1 MIDIP
6 IMLDE
11 SIHSIYDVLTA
22 VKFEACDMVS
32 VKTMKAGGLLK
43 IKEITK
49 MCQVLGTPCH
59 MGTSWESEVG
69 WATNLHLIAGLSGI
83 KLWDAYS
90 PTEIYW
96 GYNESIVTHQKLS

>member
-1 MIDIP
+1 LLIEQPLLEHDLQGTAKLRRMIDIP

-11 SIHSIYDVLTA
+11 SIRSIYDVLTA

-49 MCQVLGTPCH
+49 MCAKF
-59 MGTSWESEVG
+59 SEHRAIWGPHGKV
-69 WATNLHLIAGLSGI
+69 
-83 KLWDAYS
+83 KLDGQQIS
-90 PTEIYW
+90 T
-96 GYNESIVTHQKLS
+96 